1 MANNRKYQR
10 FEALPVWQAA
20 IEPGVRIF
28 TLSAT
33 GCFQGQSGL
42 RDQIERAAVSI
53 SSNIA
58 EGFERGTHEELLTFL
73 YIARGSA
80 GEARSLLVLMER
92 IPGFEERRSE
102 LADLRS
108 LVLDISRQLGA
119 WIESLKNI
127 DHKGPRYQTDAK
139 RHAARE
145 VRRRDAFM
153 EKLQRLVEEGKM
165 NEEKMNEQEDQQE

>member
-1 MANNRKYQR
+1 MANRKYQR
-10 FEALPVWQAA
+10 FEELPAWQAA
-20 IEPGVRIF
+20 IELGVRIF

-80 GEARSLLVLMER
+80 GEVQSLLVLMER

-102 LADLRS
+102 LVDLRS
-108 LVLDISRQLGA
+108 LVMDISRQLGA

-127 DHKGPRYQTDAK
+127 DHKGPRYQTDAT
-139 RHAARE
+139 RHAARQ
-145 VRRRDAFM
+145 VQRRDAFM
-153 EKLQRLVEEGKM
+153 EKLRRIVEDGRKG
-165 NEEKMNEQEDQQE
+165 EQQDRKE

>member
-1 MANNRKYQR
+1 MANRKYQR
-10 FEALPVWQAA
+10 FEELPAWQAA
-20 IEPGVRIF
+20 IELGVRIF

-80 GEARSLLVLMER
+80 GEVRSLLVFMER
-92 IPGFEERRSE
+92 IPGFEERCSE

-108 LVLDISRQLGA
+108 LVMDISRQLGA

-127 DHKGPRYQTDAK
+127 DHKGPRYQTDAT
-139 RHAARE
+139 RHAARQ
-145 VRRRDAFM
+145 VQRRDIYL
-153 EKLQRLVEEGKM
+153 EKLRRIVEDGRKG
-165 NEEKMNEQEDQQE
+165 EQQVRKE

>member
-1 MANNRKYQR
+1 MANRKYQR
-10 FEALPVWQAA
+10 FEELPAWQAA
-20 IEPGVRIF
+20 IELGVRIF

-58 EGFERGTHEELLTFL
+58 EDFERGTHEELLTFL

-80 GEARSLLVLMER
+80 GEVQSLLVLMER

-102 LADLRS
+102 LVDLRS
-108 LVLDISRQLGA
+108 LVMDISRQLGA

-127 DHKGPRYQTDAK
+127 DHKGPRYQTDAT
-139 RHAARE
+139 RHAARQ
-145 VRRRDAFM
+145 VQRRDIYL
-153 EKLQRLVEEGKM
+153 EKLRRIVEDGRKG
-165 NEEKMNEQEDQQE
+165 EQQVRKE

>member
-1 MANNRKYQR
+1 MANDRRYQR
-10 FEALPVWQAA
+10 FEELPVWRAA
-20 IEPGVRIF
+20 IDLGVRVF

-33 GCFQGQSGL
+33 GCFQGNSGL
-42 RDQIERAAVSI
+42 RDQIERASVSL

-80 GEARSLLVLMER
+80 GEVRSLLVLMER
-92 IPGFEERRSE
+92 IPGYKERRSE
-102 LADLRS
+102 LGDIRS
-108 LVLDISRQLGA
+108 LVTDISRQLGA

-127 DHKGPRYQTDAK
+127 DHRGPRYQTDAT

-145 VRRRDAFM
+145 VQRRDAYL
-153 EKLQRLVEEGKM
+153 EKLRRIVEDGRKGG
-165 NEEKMNEQEDQQE
+165 QQDRTK

>member
-1 MANNRKYQR
+1 
-10 FEALPVWQAA
+10 
-20 IEPGVRIF
+20 
-28 TLSAT
+28 
-33 GCFQGQSGL
+33 L

-80 GEARSLLVLMER
+80 GEVQSLLVLMER

-102 LADLRS
+102 LVDLRS
-108 LVLDISRQLGA
+108 LVMDISRQLGA

-127 DHKGPRYQTDAK
+127 DHKGPRYQTDAT
-139 RHAARE
+139 RHAARQ
-145 VRRRDAFM
+145 VQRRDIYL
-153 EKLQRLVEEGKM
+153 EKLRRIVEDGRKG
-165 NEEKMNEQEDQQE
+165 EQQVRKE